1 MFIVGAAPRAKVI
14 ARWRSESRFGAVD
27 LPVVTGEEATIPTH
41 ADDEAASLELTPA
54 AMRAMGEEVLAR
66 VVAQVA
72 SLGTQP
78 VRGEVDGAADRCRAL
93 SEPAPEEPTPLA
105 ALLGPLFEEW
115 IPRSFNT
122 ASPGYLAY
130 VPGGGLFPAA
140 LADLIS
146 AGTNRYTGVWLPAPE
161 LVQLEANVLDW
172 FRDWMG
178 FPASARG
185 LLTPGGSMAAFN
197 AIVAARER
205 LLGPELR
212 SGTLYVSTQTHHSV
226 AKAAR
231 LAGILPDRVR
241 TIGVDDRFR
250 LRVDELA
257 SAVAADRA
265 AGLRPFLVVSSAG
278 TTNTGAIDPLP
289 AIADLTAREG
299 LWHHVDGAYGAFF
312 RLVDELRPALAG
324 LERADSLTLD
334 PHKGLFLP
342 YGVGALLV
350 RDGEAL
356 RAAHAATASYMPAS
370 AEADDLYDPSQYGP
384 DLSRGFPGLRVWLC
398 LKLFGV
404 ARFRAAL
411 AEKRALALD
420 AAARIGA
427 LPGVMMTA
435 PPELSLFAFHLTW
448 PGARR
453 AEENAATRELIERVT
468 RRGRVMLTGCT
479 VDQDGD
485 RFLARVCVL
494 SFRTR
499 RERID
504 ACVEDVAAEAAAL
517 LSRPRAGRPTA
528 SPGA

>member
-1 MFIVGAAPRAKVI
+1 M
-14 ARWRSESRFGAVD
+14 
-27 LPVVTGEEATIPTH
+27 T
-41 ADDEAASLELTPA
+41 DDESTSGPRLPADAASLELSPA
-54 AMRAMGEEVLAR
+54 AMREMGETVLAR
-66 VVAQVA
+66 VVAHVA
-72 SLGTQP
+72 SLGAQP
-78 VRGEVDGAADRCRAL
+78 VRGELDDAAELCRAL
-93 SEPAPEEPTPLA
+93 REPAPEAGVPLDE
-105 ALLGPLFEEW
+105 LLEPLFADW

-140 LADLIS
+140 LADLI
-146 AGTNRYTGVWLPAPE
+146 AAATNRYTGVWLPAPA

-178 FPASARG
+178 FPPSTRG
-185 LLTPGGSMAAFN
+185 LLTTGGSMAAFN

-212 SGTLYVSTQTHHSV
+212 SGTLYVSSQTHHSV

-241 TIGVDDRFR
+241 QIAVDPRFR
-250 LRVDELA
+250 MRVDELA
-257 SAVAADRA
+257 RAIAADRA
-265 AGLRPFLVVSSAG
+265 AGLRPFCVVSSAG

-289 AIADLTAREG
+289 EIADLAAREG

-312 RLVDELRPALAG
+312 RLVDALRPRLAG

-356 RAAHAATASYMPAS
+356 RSAHAATASYMPAL
-370 AEADDLYDPSQYGP
+370 AEGDDLYDPSQYGP

-411 AEKRALALD
+411 EEKRELALD
-420 AAARIGA
+420 AAARLGA
-427 LPGVMMTA
+427 LSGVVMRA
-435 PPELSLFAFHLTW
+435 PPELSLFAFHLAW
-448 PGARR
+448 PGASRE
-453 AEENAATRELIERVT
+453 EENRATAELLERVT

-479 VDQDGD
+479 VADGD
-485 RFLARVCVL
+485 GARFLARVCVL

-517 LSRPRAGRPTA
+517 LPR
-528 SPGA
+528 

>member
-1 MFIVGAAPRAKVI
+1 VSDDNPSPRL
-14 ARWRSESRFGAVD
+14 SRVED
-27 LPVVTGEEATIPTH
+27 P
-41 ADDEAASLELTPA
+41 ASLDLSPE
-54 AMRAMGEEVLAR
+54 AMQAMGQEVLAR
-66 VVAQVA
+66 VVAHVA
-72 SLGTQP
+72 SLPAQP
-78 VRGEVDGAADRCRAL
+78 VRGDLEEAAAFCRAL
-93 SEPAPEEPTPLA
+93 REPAPEAGTPLDD
-105 ALLGPLFEEW
+105 LLEPLFAEW
-115 IPRSFNT
+115 IPRTFNT

-146 AGTNRYTGVWLPAPE
+146 AATNRYTGVWLPAPA

-172 FRDWMG
+172 LRDWMG
-178 FPASARG
+178 FPPSARG

-197 AIVAARER
+197 AVVAARER

-212 SGTLYVSTQTHHSV
+212 AGTLYVSSQTHHSV

-231 LAGILPDRVR
+231 LAGILADRVR
-241 TIGVDDRFR
+241 EIPVDDAFR
-250 LRVDELA
+250 MRLDVLA
-257 SAVAADRA
+257 DAVAADRA
-265 AGLRPFLVVSSAG
+265 AGLRPFFVVSSAG
-278 TTNTGAIDPLP
+278 TTNTGAIDPIE
-289 AIADLTAREG
+289 AVADLAARER

-312 RLVDELRPALAG
+312 RLVDELRPMLAG
-324 LERADSLTLD
+324 IERADSLTLD

-356 RAAHAATASYMPAS
+356 RAAHGATASYMPAL
-370 AEADDLYDPSQYGP
+370 AGADDLYDPSQYGP

-404 ARFRAAL
+404 ARFRSAL

-427 LPGVMMTA
+427 LPGVVMTA
-435 PPELSLFAFHLTW
+435 PPELSLFAFHLAS
-448 PGARR
+448 PGATRER
-453 AEENAATRELIERVT
+453 QNAATRELIERVT

-479 VDQDGD
+479 VDQDGA

-499 RERID
+499 QERID
-504 ACVEDVAAEAAAL
+504 ACVEDVATEAAAL
-517 LSRPRAGRPTA
+517 LRLAGA
-528 SPGA
+528 